1 MGDRISCYL
10 QNLVNHS
17 ACLETEV
24 LLKVIN
30 ASKKLNFGAAALI
43 CEVKIA
49 LMYQVGSK

>member
-1 MGDRISCYL
+1 MLFTKPCKSFCVFR
-10 QNLVNHS
+10 
-17 ACLETEV
+17 TEV

-30 ASKKLNFGAAALI
+30 ANKKLNFGAAALI